1 MSESWDPISD
11 TQWDGN
17 SSLRTA
23 RTETFRDTYPSGS
36 FCRSEGS
43 AHQIAAAFAWLL
55 PIPAAGGLS
64 GDTWPG
70 LRQPELSGEI
80 GEVAYE
86 FWQDQSHAHDF
97 LSAVGSWSRSQ
108 AVRSC
113 LARER
118 RFCIILLRPMLV
130 ELPLLALAFRLAQ
143 VGEEGGI

>member
-36 FCRSEGS
+36 FCCSEGS
-43 AHQIAAAFAWLL
+43 AHQIAAAFVWLL
-55 PIPAAGGLS
+55 KLPAAGGLS

-80 GEVAYE
+80 GEAAYE

-97 LSAVGSWSRSQ
+97 FFPLSVPLPGARPCAVAWLENGGF
-108 AVRSC
+108 V
-113 LARER
+113 LF
-118 RFCIILLRPMLV
+118 FC
-130 ELPLLALAFRLAQ
+130 ALCSLNSPF
-143 VGEEGGI
+143 